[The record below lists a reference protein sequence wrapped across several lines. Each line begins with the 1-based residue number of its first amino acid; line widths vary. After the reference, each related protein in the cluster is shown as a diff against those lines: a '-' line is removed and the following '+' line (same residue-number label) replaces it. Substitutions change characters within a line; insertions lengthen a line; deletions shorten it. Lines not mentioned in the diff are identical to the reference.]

1 MILNSPTVSGSLT
14 VTGNTILSGSIN
26 VVGGLT
32 GTASFATTAVSSSY
46 SATATSSSYALAST
60 SSSYALASTS
70 GSYALASTSSSYAL
84 ASTSS
89 SYALASTSSSYALAS
104 TSSSYALA
112 STSASYALASTTAS
126 YGLSALSS
134 SNALTA
140 SSADTLYVRN
150 NVTALGSITAQT
162 LIVQTVTSSVLFTTG
177 SNKIGSSLSNTQELT
192 GSVGIT
198 GSLAV
203 FTNGTEFQV
212 SAGGV
217 NIGNALTD
225 NHIISGSVRINPNG
239 LFVSSSGNVGIGTTA
254 PAFSFEVYKTGTD
267 STIWG
272 YNIAQLADS
281 TANKTGLRVGTST
294 SVSGLTNLVA
304 ATDSAASQ
312 LAFWTYNG
320 SAWGERM
327 RISSA
332 GNVGIG
338 TSSPVSLLSLSSS
351 NPIISLIR
359 SDNASTAA
367 GAINFYATS
376 TLKWQ
381 IGTNEISGTAGFEF
395 NFAGTNVALMNTGGS
410 MGFGTN
416 QLVGNVTA
424 AQVTANMTASRS
436 LIAITTGGNYG
447 NVIGSGVEKYL
458 DLSFYGFNNAE
469 LARIRSWDESNVATT
484 GTLTFWTLP
493 AGGSVTERMRITS
506 AGNVGIGTSSPG
518 APLSV
523 VGNSSGYTLYSIGR
537 NNADNASVI
546 SFRSNSAATEYAWIE
561 SGVNSQLDF
570 GTNGNYRMRI
580 TSAGNVGIGTSS
592 PSYTLDVNGSFR
604 ASSTSYLGTTTY
616 FTTGVSGAQN
626 YGGSTI
632 RIVGGTGTSAAG
644 IQFGPVDTNTTGAR
658 GRIGFL
664 ACANNGNPKEF
675 AIIKGVLDSTGA
687 NTCNGSLTFHTLNG
701 DNGTEA
707 ATRMTIDGN
716 GSIGAPSGA
725 NIYNAS
731 DIRLKKNISTVSTGL
746 DSIMALNPVK
756 FNWIDNFVPSE
767 NGKDI
772 LGFIAQEVLE
782 VLPEAVE
789 AFGGNTITVDTTT
802 VDNPL
807 RVNEKYIIP
816 VLVKAIQELK
826 AEIDILKNR

>member
-70 GSYALASTSSSYAL
+70 SSYAL
-84 ASTSS
+84 A
-89 SYALASTSSSYALAS
+89 A
-104 TSSSYALA
+104 
-112 STSASYALASTTAS
+112 TTAS
-126 YGLSALSS
+126 YGLNALSS
-134 SNALTA
+134 SNAMTA

-162 LIVQTVTSSVLFTTG
+162 LVVQTVTSSVLFTTG
-177 SNKIGSSLSNTQELT
+177 SNKIGSSLSNVQELT

-198 GSLAV
+198 GSLSV
-203 FTNGTEFQV
+203 NTNGTEFQV

-225 NHIISGSVRINPNG
+225 NHIISGSLTVNANG
-239 LFVSSSGNVGIGTTA
+239 LFVSSSGNVGIGTASPTTKLH
-254 PAFSFEVYKTGTD
+254 VYEALTNTSAYLTVQNNRARNAAVLTQTTNGGFYAGTSIGTDTFNYQIYDSVAGSARLTISSTGTATFSSSVTAGD
-267 STIWG
+267 IFSTDG
-272 YNIAQLADS
+272 TRTNFF
-281 TANKTGLRVGTST
+281 GVGTGANVGYVGT
-294 SVSGLTNLVA
+294 TTNHALAFLTN
-304 ATDSAASQ
+304 
-312 LAFWTYNG
+312 
-320 SAWGERM
+320 
-327 RISSA
+327 
-332 GNVGIG
+332 
-338 TSSPVSLLSLSSS
+338 
-351 NPIISLIR
+351 
-359 SDNASTAA
+359 
-367 GAINFYATS
+367 
-376 TLKWQ
+376 
-381 IGTNEISGTAGFEF
+381 
-395 NFAGTNVALMNTGGS
+395 NT
-410 MGFGTN
+410 
-416 QLVGNVTA
+416 
-424 AQVTANMTASRS
+424 
-436 LIAITTGGNYG
+436 
-447 NVIGSGVEKYL
+447 E
-458 DLSFYGFNNAE
+458 
-469 LARIRSWDESNVATT
+469 RIRILS
-484 GTLTFWTLP
+484 
-493 AGGSVTERMRITS
+493 GGSV
-506 AGNVGIGTSSPG
+506 GI
-518 APLSV
+518 A
-523 VGNSSGYTLYSIGR
+523 
-537 NNADNASVI
+537 
-546 SFRSNSAATEYAWIE
+546 
-561 SGVNSQLDF
+561 
-570 GTNGNYRMRI
+570 
-580 TSAGNVGIGTSS
+580 TSS

-616 FTTGVSGAQN
+616 FTTGVSGPQN

-632 RIVGGTGTSAAG
+632 RIVGGTGSSAAG

-675 AIIKGVLDSTGA
+675 AIIKGVLDSTGP

-701 DNGTEA
+701 DNGSEA

>member
-70 GSYALASTSSSYAL
+70 
-84 ASTSS
+84 
-89 SYALASTSSSYALAS
+89 
-104 TSSSYALA
+104 SSYALA
-112 STSASYALASTTAS
+112 STSASYALASTSASYALASTSASYALATTTAS
-126 YGLSALSS
+126 YGLNALSS
-134 SNALTA
+134 SNAMTA

-198 GSLAV
+198 GSLSV
-203 FTNGTEFQV
+203 NTNGTEFQV
-212 SAGGV
+212 NAGGV

-225 NHIISGSVRINPNG
+225 NHIISGSLTVNANG
-239 LFVSSSGNVGIGTTA
+239 LFVSSSGNVGIGTASPTTKLHVYEALTNTTA
-254 PAFSFEVYKTGTD
+254 YLTIQNNRARNAAVYTQTTNGGFYAGTSIGTDTFNYQIYDAVAGEARLTISSTGASTLQSVNAKVNTGGWHLLVQDNTSMAAGVGGGITFNGYKTGTSAQGVYAAID
-267 STIWG
+267 GIKENGTAGNELGAFRIW
-272 YNIAQLADS
+272 
-281 TANKTGLRVGTST
+281 TSN
-294 SVSGLTNLVA
+294 GTNLV
-304 ATDSAASQ
+304 
-312 LAFWTYNG
+312 
-320 SAWGERM
+320 
-327 RISSA
+327 
-332 GNVGIG
+332 
-338 TSSPVSLLSLSSS
+338 
-351 NPIISLIR
+351 
-359 SDNASTAA
+359 
-367 GAINFYATS
+367 
-376 TLKWQ
+376 
-381 IGTNEISGTAGFEF
+381 
-395 NFAGTNVALMNTGGS
+395 
-410 MGFGTN
+410 
-416 QLVGNVTA
+416 
-424 AQVTANMTASRS
+424 
-436 LIAITTGGNYG
+436 
-447 NVIGSGVEKYL
+447 
-458 DLSFYGFNNAE
+458 
-469 LARIRSWDESNVATT
+469 
-484 GTLTFWTLP
+484 
-493 AGGSVTERMRITS
+493 ERMRITS
-506 AGNVGIGTSSPG
+506 AGNVGIGNSNGTVGTLNVTGRVALTTGLFFSSNLTSEDRWEING
-518 APLSV
+518 
-523 VGNSSGYTLYSIGR
+523 GNSTDLTFVRS
-537 NNADNASVI
+537 SV
-546 SFRSNSAATEYAWIE
+546 AE
-561 SGVNSQLDF
+561 
-570 GTNGNYRMRI
+570 RMRI

-592 PSYTLDVNGSFR
+592 PSYTLDVNGTFR
-604 ASSTSYLGTTTY
+604 ASSTSYLGTTT
-616 FTTGVSGAQN
+616 FFRTDVSGAQN

-632 RIVGGTGTSAAG
+632 RIAGGTGTSAAG
-644 IQFGPVDTNTTGAR
+644 IQFGDVGSNTTGAR

-664 ACANNGNPKEF
+664 ASANNGNPKEF

>member
-60 SSSYALASTS
+60 SSSYALA
-70 GSYALASTSSSYAL
+70 A
-84 ASTSS
+84 
-89 SYALASTSSSYALAS
+89 
-104 TSSSYALA
+104 
-112 STSASYALASTTAS
+112 TTAS
-126 YGLSALSS
+126 YGLNALSS
-134 SNALTA
+134 SNAMTA

-162 LIVQTVTSSVLFTTG
+162 LVVQTVTSSVLFTTG
-177 SNKIGSSLSNTQELT
+177 SNKIGSSLSNVQELT

-198 GSLAV
+198 GSLSV
-203 FTNGTEFQV
+203 NTNGTEFQV

-225 NHIISGSVRINPNG
+225 NHIISGSLTVNANG
-239 LFVSSSGNVGIGTTA
+239 LFVSSSGNVGIGTASPTTKLH
-254 PAFSFEVYKTGTD
+254 VYEALTNTSAYLTVQNNRARNAAVLTQTTNGGFYAGTSIGTDTFNYQIYDSVAGSARLTISSTGTATFSSSVTAGD
-267 STIWG
+267 IFSTDG
-272 YNIAQLADS
+272 TRTNFF
-281 TANKTGLRVGTST
+281 GVGTGANVGYVGT
-294 SVSGLTNLVA
+294 TTNHALAFLTN
-304 ATDSAASQ
+304 
-312 LAFWTYNG
+312 
-320 SAWGERM
+320 
-327 RISSA
+327 
-332 GNVGIG
+332 
-338 TSSPVSLLSLSSS
+338 
-351 NPIISLIR
+351 
-359 SDNASTAA
+359 
-367 GAINFYATS
+367 
-376 TLKWQ
+376 
-381 IGTNEISGTAGFEF
+381 
-395 NFAGTNVALMNTGGS
+395 NT
-410 MGFGTN
+410 
-416 QLVGNVTA
+416 
-424 AQVTANMTASRS
+424 
-436 LIAITTGGNYG
+436 
-447 NVIGSGVEKYL
+447 E
-458 DLSFYGFNNAE
+458 
-469 LARIRSWDESNVATT
+469 RIRILS
-484 GTLTFWTLP
+484 
-493 AGGSVTERMRITS
+493 GGSV
-506 AGNVGIGTSSPG
+506 GI
-518 APLSV
+518 A
-523 VGNSSGYTLYSIGR
+523 
-537 NNADNASVI
+537 
-546 SFRSNSAATEYAWIE
+546 
-561 SGVNSQLDF
+561 
-570 GTNGNYRMRI
+570 
-580 TSAGNVGIGTSS
+580 TSS

-616 FTTGVSGAQN
+616 FTTGVSGPQN

-632 RIVGGTGTSAAG
+632 RIVGGTGSSAAG

-675 AIIKGVLDSTGA
+675 AIIKGVLDSTGP

-701 DNGTEA
+701 DNGSEA